1 MTKTMFA
8 LSLGLAGVLL
18 ATQAAQAAPQCGPR
32 DAVLATLADKYRE
45 TRQGMGIAANNSVM
59 ELFASA
65 ASGTWT
71 ITVTM
76 PDRTEYVATL
86 VGRDP
91 DSDLAVLK
99 IEGRNLPHV
108 AFGDSTGARVGD
120 WVIAIGRWCRAS

>member
-45 TRQGMGIAANNSVM
+45 TRQGIGIASNNSVM

-76 PDRTEYVATL
+76 PDGAMCLVASGEGFEA
-86 VGRDP
+86 VAE
-91 DSDLAVLK
+91 DLPAK
-99 IEGRNLPHV
+99 GQP
-108 AFGDSTGARVGD
+108 A
-120 WVIAIGRWCRAS
+120 